1 MKGTIAMLFA
11 PLDEKT
17 LTLFIACLALM
28 LVDTLVGT
36 SGAFMRNE
44 FKTSAMREGLCHK
57 GTLLVL
63 ILLGWICDTVMMH
76 VPEVGLP
83 KLIMFGVCIIVFFM
97 ELGSVLENLVKIN
110 PELSGNAVLKYF
122 SSKVDGSK
130 PAADND

>member
-44 FKTSAMREGLCHK
+44 FKTSTMR
-57 GTLLVL
+57 
-63 ILLGWICDTVMMH
+63 
-76 VPEVGLP
+76 
-83 KLIMFGVCIIVFFM
+83 
-97 ELGSVLENLVKIN
+97 
-110 PELSGNAVLKYF
+110 
-122 SSKVDGSK
+122 
-130 PAADND
+130 

>member
-17 LTLFIACLALM
+17 LTLFIACLVLM
-28 LVDTLVGT
+28 VVDTLVGT

-44 FKTSAMREGLCHK
+44 FKTSTMREGLCHK

-63 ILLGWICDTVMMH
+63 ILLGWICDTVMIH

-83 KLIMFGVCIIVFFM
+83 KLVMFGVCLIVFFM

-110 PELSGNAVLKYF
+110 PELSGNAILKYF
-122 SSKVDGSK
+122 SSKVDSSTGTT
-130 PAADND
+130 DND

>member
-1 MKGTIAMLFA
+1 MKGTIAMFFA

-17 LTLFIACLALM
+17 LTLFVACLVLM

-44 FKTSAMREGLCHK
+44 FKTCAMREGLCHK

-83 KLIMFGVCIIVFFM
+83 KLIMFGVCLIVFFM

-110 PELSGNAVLKYF
+110 PELSGNSVLKYF

-130 PAADND
+130 PATDND

>member
-44 FKTSAMREGLCHK
+44 FKTNTMREGLCHK

-97 ELGSVLENLVKIN
+97 ELSSVLENLVKIN

-130 PAADND
+130 LTGDND

>member
-44 FKTSAMREGLCHK
+44 FKTSTMREGLCHK

-130 PAADND
+130 DTVDND

>member
-1 MKGTIAMLFA
+1 MKGTIAMFFA

-17 LTLFIACLALM
+17 LTLFVACLVLM

-44 FKTSAMREGLCHK
+44 FKTSTMREGLCHK

-83 KLIMFGVCIIVFFM
+83 KLIMFGVCLIVFFM

-110 PELSGNAVLKYF
+110 PELSGNPVLKYF

-130 PAADND
+130 PTTDND

>member
-1 MKGTIAMLFA
+1 MKGTIAMFFA

-17 LTLFIACLALM
+17 LTLFVACLALM

-44 FKTSAMREGLCHK
+44 FKTSTMREGLCHK

-83 KLIMFGVCIIVFFM
+83 KLIMFGVCLIVFFM

-130 PAADND
+130 PTKDND

>member
-1 MKGTIAMLFA
+1 MKGTIAMFFA

-17 LTLFIACLALM
+17 LTIFIACLVLM
-28 LVDTLVGT
+28 VVDTLVGT
-36 SGAFMRNE
+36 SGAFMCNE
-44 FKTSAMREGLCHK
+44 FKTSTMREGLCHK

-83 KLIMFGVCIIVFFM
+83 KLIMFGVCLIVFFM

-130 PAADND
+130 PATDND